1 MDIIRVVRQV
11 YRRDFPFLP
20 ESHQAFN
27 VEFESMKLTE
37 KIILAVAL
45 TFAVL
50 SLALYGLSHSIFLGG
65 YEQLERDDTARNVSR
80 ALSAFQADL
89 NSISSLNVDWAS
101 WDDTYDFI
109 VSKNP
114 AYIDSTL
121 NDETLAK
128 QRLNLVVYL
137 DPAGKKVF
145 AKTFQYIT
153 MKETPMPSDMASH
166 LAPGSPLAKAS
177 EVGVSGVV
185 PLKDGLLMVTA
196 HPILTSEGKG
206 PSRGTL
212 IMGRFLDHD
221 EVSYLSDTIHMP
233 LSLLPSVNERM
244 ALAGNNDIAVRPV
257 DSRTIEGFG
266 VVRDIYGKPAGMLRI
281 ELPRDIYNQGK
292 DSVSY
297 FIVYLI
303 VAALVAAM
311 AIMVI
316 LERKVLSRLKSLG
329 RTVSGIGVTGD
340 LSSRV
345 QASGNDEIADLT
357 KEINRMLVSLEETDS
372 ERRDAEGKL
381 KEANEELEER
391 VAERT
396 ADLSDANL
404 ALKDE
409 IAERTRMENV
419 IKDMAYR
426 DNLTGLPN
434 RSLFMDRLTQVL
446 TRGARH
452 RTIAGVL
459 FMDLDR
465 FKVINDTLGHTTG
478 DELIRIISIELQK
491 LLRSGDTVARMG
503 GDEFTVLLQDLSRTE
518 DVAVVVEKILGAF
531 KTPIPLAGQEVFVSF
546 SIGVSMYPDD
556 GADPA
561 TLLKNADIAM
571 YHAKSKGGN
580 TWQMYDGTMA
590 EKAFERL
597 TIGNKL
603 RTALDKH
610 EFVLYYQ
617 PQVDLKTMRISGAEA
632 LIRWQDPEKGLV
644 MPGSFIPIAEETG
657 IIVPMGEWGLHMACV
672 ENKELQSRGFADL
685 SVAVNVSA
693 RMFTNDGF
701 VAMVKGV
708 LKDTGLEARFL
719 KLEITESILM
729 TNLALA
735 MEVMKELRAMGIQ
748 FAIDDFGTGYSSL
761 GYLKSL
767 PINQLKIDKSF
778 VRDIST
784 DLDDRLIVTAI
795 IRLAQSL
802 KLEVL
807 AEGVETE
814 DQLGFLAKEQCDKIQ
829 GYIFSK
835 PLPLET
841 FKALLMSKA

>member
-1 MDIIRVVRQV
+1 
-11 YRRDFPFLP
+11 
-20 ESHQAFN
+20 
-27 VEFESMKLTE
+27 MKLTG

-45 TFAVL
+45 TFVFF
-50 SLALYGLSHSIFLGG
+50 SIALYGLSQSIFLGG
-65 YEQLERDDTARNVSR
+65 YENLERDDTARNVSR
-80 ALSAFQADL
+80 AVSAFQADL
-89 NSISSLNVDWAS
+89 NNISALNVDWAS
-101 WDDTYDFI
+101 WDDTYDFM
-109 VSKNP
+109 VSRNR
-114 AYIDSTL
+114 AYIASTL

-137 DPAGKKVF
+137 DSAGRTVF
-145 AKTFQYIT
+145 AKAFQYIA
-153 MKETPMPSDMASH
+153 MKESPLPPGMAGH
-166 LAPGSPLAKAS
+166 LSNGSPLVKPKD
-177 EVGVSGVV
+177 EGVSGVV
-185 PLKDGLLMVTA
+185 VLKDGLLMTTA

-212 IMGRFLDHD
+212 IMGRFLDA
-221 EVSYLSDTIHMP
+221 EEISYLSNTIHMP
-233 LSLLPSVNERM
+233 LSLLPPAKELIAR
-244 ALAGNNDIAVRPV
+244 AGLDDIEVRTV
-257 DSRTIEGFG
+257 DSGTVEGFG
-266 VVRDIYGKPAGMLRI
+266 VVKDIYGAPAGIFRI
-281 ELPRDIYNQGK
+281 ELPRAIYNQGK
-292 DSVSY
+292 AGVTY
-297 FIVYLI
+297 FILYLMA
-303 VAALVAAM
+303 AALVAAI
-311 AIMVI
+311 AIMMVF
-316 LERKVLSRLKSLG
+316 ERKVLSKLKSLG
-329 RTVSGIGVTGD
+329 GTVAGIGVTGD
-340 LSSRV
+340 LASRV
-345 QASGNDEIADLT
+345 PSVGNDEITDLT
-357 KEINRMLVSLEETDS
+357 REINRMLGSLEKMDS
-372 ERRDAEGKL
+372 ERREAQDKL
-381 KEANEELEER
+381 KEANDELEER

-419 IKDMAYR
+419 IKEMAYR

-446 TRGARH
+446 TRGTRH

-478 DELIRIISIELQK
+478 DELIRIISVELQK

-503 GDEFTVLLQDLSRTE
+503 GDEFTILLQDLSRPE
-518 DVAVVVEKILGAF
+518 DVTVVVEKLLGAF
-531 KTPIPLAGQEVFVSF
+531 KKPITLAGQEVFVSF
-546 SIGVSMYPDD
+546 SIGVSMYPED

-580 TWQMYDGTMA
+580 NCQMYNSGMA

-603 RTALDKH
+603 RAALERH

-617 PQVDLKTMRISGAEA
+617 PQVDLKTMRICGAEA

-657 IIVPMGEWGLHMACV
+657 IIVPMGEWGLFRACE
-672 ENKELQSRGFADL
+672 ENKELQSQGFADL

-693 RMFTNDGF
+693 RMFTNEGF
-701 VAMVKGV
+701 VSMVKGV
-708 LKDTGLEARFL
+708 LKDTGLEARYL

-729 TNLALA
+729 TNLAHA
-735 MEVMKELRAMGIQ
+735 MEIMREFRGMGVQ

-761 GYLKSL
+761 GYLKTL
-767 PINQLKIDKSF
+767 PLNQLKIDRSF

-795 IRLAQSL
+795 IKLAQSL

-814 DQLGFLAKEQCDKIQ
+814 DQLEFLSGLQCDKIQ
-829 GYIFSK
+829 GYLFSK
-835 PLPLET
+835 PLPKES
-841 FKALLMSKA
+841 FRALLARSA

>member
-1 MDIIRVVRQV
+1 
-11 YRRDFPFLP
+11 
-20 ESHQAFN
+20 
-27 VEFESMKLTE
+27 MKLTE
-37 KIILAVAL
+37 KIVLAVAL

-65 YEQLERDDTARNVSR
+65 YERIEREDTARNVSR

-101 WDDTYDFI
+101 WDDTYGFI
-109 VSKNP
+109 VSRNP

-137 DPAGKKVF
+137 DSAGKTVF
-145 AKTFQYIT
+145 AKAFQYIT
-153 MKETPMPSDMASH
+153 MRESPMPSDMASH
-166 LAPGSPLAKAS
+166 LAPGSPLAKAND
-177 EVGVSGVV
+177 VGVSGVV
-185 PLKDGLLMVTA
+185 VLKDGLLMVTA

-221 EVSYLSDTIHMP
+221 EISYLSDTIHMP
-233 LSLLPSVNERM
+233 LSLLPFANGRT
-244 ALAGNNDIAVRPV
+244 ALAGNNDIEVRPV
-257 DSRTIEGFG
+257 DSRTVEGFG
-266 VVRDIYGKPAGMLRI
+266 VVRDIYGTPAGILRI

-292 DSVSY
+292 AGVSY
-297 FIVYLI
+297 FIIYLI
-303 VAALVAAM
+303 VAALVAAIAIM
-311 AIMVI
+311 AI
-316 LERKVLSRLKSLG
+316 LEKKVLSRLKSLG

-340 LSSRV
+340 LASRV
-345 QASGNDEIADLT
+345 PSEGNDEISDLT
-357 KEINRMLVSLEETDS
+357 KEINRMLVSLEVMDS
-372 ERRDAEGKL
+372 ERREAKDKL

-409 IAERTRMENV
+409 IAERTRMEN
-419 IKDMAYR
+419 IIREMAYR

-478 DELIRIISIELQK
+478 DELIRMISIELQK

-518 DVAVVVEKILGAF
+518 DVAVVVEKILDAF
-531 KTPIPLAGQEVFVSF
+531 KKPIRLAGQEVFVSF

-571 YHAKSKGGN
+571 YHAKGKGGN

-657 IIVPMGEWGLHMACV
+657 IIVPMGEWGLRMACV
-672 ENKELQSRGFADL
+672 ENKELQGRGFADL

-693 RMFTNDGF
+693 RMFTNEGF

-708 LKDTGLEARFL
+708 LKNTGLEARFL

-735 MEVMKELRAMGIQ
+735 MEVMKELRAIGIQ

-795 IRLAQSL
+795 IKLAQSL

-814 DQLGFLAKEQCDKIQ
+814 DQLEFLSGLQCDKIQ
-829 GYIFSK
+829 GYLFSK
-835 PLPLET
+835 PLPKES
-841 FKALLMSKA
+841 FRALLMKNA